1 MGRLEVTR
9 PMERPAARPLPLAA
23 LACFLWLSW
32 GASTAVCQD
41 GLEESLRA
49 DISALA
55 AMGSRVAG
63 YPGSEEA
70 EQYVRGRLQQIGFRD
85 LDQQEFDIVSPVDKG
100 SSLTLGTGEVIP
112 LHPIWPNLVATSTVV
127 PGEAGGPIVWG
138 GGGELYE
145 LDGLPLD
152 GSIVLMD
159 FNCGTRW
166 LNAAMLGASAVI
178 FVEPDETTRQDAMEK
193 FSRVPVDLPRFYLTA
208 ADGADLVARVKS
220 AEPGSVTGDVAA
232 RVDWQEVPARTIIA
246 QLPGSDPELSRES
259 IVIQAYYDS
268 MSVVPDLAPGAE
280 QACGIA
286 AFLSIAEALAADP
299 PGRSVVLVASP
310 GHFMSLAGMRNLADV
325 FGPKGRRPAEQAE
338 FYRRGVRDVEKLIS
352 RIEMAI
358 RDTEAR
364 RDKITE
370 LSRSTD
376 PEDIKRYQ
384 LELTARGPVDFPV
397 ELTRMQRQVDLL
409 KDNLRLMAEFR
420 QEEHVPLT
428 ISLDLTSRSRQF
440 GVAFAG
446 NYFDDSTVIRFLSP
460 LGKRLSAISEE
471 LAGEEGW
478 AFERLWFDGT
488 NPKQDKNW
496 WDYFPGRVAFESEM
510 ILRAGRPAITLAT
523 GSDRRPLFDTPM
535 DTPDRVDYDSV
546 AFQTRNITQLLKRFL
561 NGRDLDNTAFKRTK
575 RLKLPYRMYPLVGRV
590 LEFVRQSS
598 FLPQTPV
605 PGSLVVVRGASK
617 GLMGVRTDLMTM
629 ADGAGL
635 FSLAGHQNGGLVDAY
650 FLDPET
656 GNIRYAPDLGPEGER
671 QFTRAIWQR
680 GRQDRPLIVF
690 PCEPIS
696 LFDLVDQR
704 YLETLEQVFIYSA
717 KTDAEP
723 HAFGFEVPVFTP
735 PAGETGLAVEPCAVV
750 FTEPDEAVKMTLG
763 MGLLGA
769 RMLLL
774 NSTSGDPEG
783 RGFTAKE
790 THNRIN
796 FTVYRAARD
805 MHLIDEKR
813 INDFVLKGVKN
824 PQVEGLHKDAALR
837 LDQVDDCLEARQYDK
852 AVALARAAWAY
863 ESSAY
868 PDVQKTARDVV
879 YGVVFYLGL
888 LLSFT
893 YFAERLVI
901 AAPTVQGRIA
911 ASVGIFVAIFILLRL
926 VHPAFDLAINP
937 FIILLAFIV
946 LALALIVISIVV
958 GKFNQQLEQ
967 LKQELGGIHKAD
979 VSRTSAAAM
988 AFSLGVANMRRRGT
1002 RTALTCVTLVLVT
1015 FTVLSFT
1022 SVRSGV
1028 QLNKI
1033 PRGYDPAYT
1042 GLLMRDKVW
1051 VQLEDTIPE
1060 VMRNEWAG
1068 RYTIA
1073 PRSWQISAD
1082 ITKKA
1087 NYLVESYTDPSVTYT
1102 AHAMLGLSPQEPRIS
1117 ALVDQLL
1124 PGGRWFDEGE
1134 DLACILPSGIA
1145 EKMGITPE
1153 AVARWNSQG
1162 GWEFEGPQPR
1172 TQDERVRMIA
1182 KALGSDAPVI
1192 VMSGSAYAVI
1202 GIIPDEALDG
1212 HRDEEHP
1219 ENSVP
1224 GFRDLDGESLTP
1236 VDFSQLK
1243 PEVLNQVREMATQRF
1258 KLGRTGVSSLL
1269 QNYEHYLANATLVI
1283 PYSQCLRLGG
1293 TTRSV
1298 AMLVGSV
1305 DETQQVVDEYMRRL
1319 AVSVY
1324 ATGKD
1329 AKGKPRVFLFSSIG
1343 RKSLDGAETVLIPV
1357 LIAAMIVLNTMLGA
1371 VWERVKEIHIFSSV
1385 GLSPTHVGALFL
1397 AESCVYANIG
1407 AILGYLLGQGLTKVL
1422 ILTHSL
1428 GAVQTNYSSLS
1439 AVFATLVVLATVLL
1453 STVWP
1458 ARKAA
1463 QIAVP
1468 DIERRWRLPE
1478 PQGDEMTIPMPFTVT
1493 GRDAPACNAFL
1504 EEFFQAYV
1512 GYAGGDF
1519 YAEDVRLAGVRC
1531 AHGNGYALSLRVWL
1545 APYDLGVSQTVE
1557 IRTEPTGE
1565 YSIYELTIAIHREA
1579 GDTSSWKKTNW
1590 LFLNII
1596 RKQFLIWRTVP
1607 VEQKERYAQRALALV
1622 PGEGTTFEPGRQPAG
1637 PVPEAV

>member
-1 MGRLEVTR
+1 
-9 PMERPAARPLPLAA
+9 MERPVFRPLPLAA
-23 LACFLWLSW
+23 LACALGLSW
-32 GASTAVCQD
+32 GASTATCQD
-41 GLEESLRA
+41 RLEDSLRT
-49 DISALA
+49 DIGALA

-63 YPGSEEA
+63 YPGAAQA
-70 EQYVRGRLQQIGFRD
+70 EQYVRDRLRQIGFDD

-100 SSLTLGTGEVIP
+100 SALTLASGEVIP
-112 LHPIWPNLVATSTVV
+112 LHPVWPNLVATSTVL
-127 PGEAGGPIVWG
+127 PGEADGRIVWG
-138 GGGELYE
+138 GAGELYE
-145 LDGLPLD
+145 LDGRPID

-178 FVEPDETTRQDAMEK
+178 FAEPEETTRQDAQEK
-193 FSRVPVDLPRFYLTA
+193 FSRVPVDFPRFYLTA
-208 ADGADLVARVKS
+208 ADGAGLVARVRS
-220 AEPGSVTGDVAA
+220 AEQGSITGEIVAK
-232 RVDWQEVPARTIIA
+232 VDWQEVPARTIIA
-246 QLPGSDPELSRES
+246 KLQGTDPELSQES

-286 AFLSIAEALAADP
+286 AFLSIAESLVADP
-299 PGRSVVLVASP
+299 PARSVVLVASP
-310 GHFMSLAGMRNLADV
+310 GHFMGLAGMRSLADV
-325 FGPKGRRPAEQAE
+325 FGAKGRRPAEQAE
-338 FYRRGVRDVEKLIS
+338 FYRRGVRDEEKLIA
-352 RIEMAI
+352 RIETAMA
-358 RDTEAR
+358 DTETR
-364 RDKITE
+364 RDKIAE

-384 LELTARGPVDFPV
+384 LELTARGPVDFDA
-397 ELTRMQRQVDLL
+397 ELARMRRQVALL
-409 KDNLRLMAEFR
+409 RDNLRLMADFR
-420 QEEHVPLT
+420 REEHVPLA

-460 LGKRLSAISEE
+460 LGKRLSASAEE
-471 LAGEEGW
+471 LAGEQGW
-478 AFERLWFDGT
+478 DFERLWFDGT

-510 ILRAGRPAITLAT
+510 VLRAGRPAITLAT

-535 DTPDRVDYDSV
+535 DTPDLVDYGSV
-546 AFQTRNITQLLKRFL
+546 AFQTRNITELLKRFL
-561 NGRDLDNTAFKRTK
+561 SDPDLDSTAFKRTK

-605 PGSLVVVRGASK
+605 PDALVVVRGASK
-617 GLMGVRTDLMTM
+617 GLMGVRTDLMTV

-650 FLDPET
+650 FLDPDT

-704 YLETLEQVFIYSA
+704 YLETLEQVFIYNA

-723 HAFGFEVPVFTP
+723 HAFGYEVPIFTP

-750 FTEPDEAVKMTLG
+750 FTEPGEPVKMTLG

-774 NSTSGDPEG
+774 GSSPAEPAG
-783 RGFTAKE
+783 RGFTAEE

-796 FTVYRAARD
+796 FTVYQAARD

-837 LDQVDDCLEARQYDK
+837 LDQVDAHLNAQEYDK

-901 AAPTVQGRIA
+901 SAVTVQGRIA
-911 ASVGIFVAIFILLRL
+911 GSVGIFLAVFILLRL

-937 FIILLAFIV
+937 FIILLAFVV
-946 LALALIVISIVV
+946 LALALIVITIVV

-1022 SVRSGV
+1022 SVRTGV

-1042 GLLMRDKVW
+1042 GILMRDKVW

-1073 PRSWQISAD
+1073 PRAWQISAD

-1087 NYLVESYTDPSVTYT
+1087 NYLLESYTDPTVTYT
-1102 AHAMLGLSPQEPRIS
+1102 AHAMLGLSPQEAEVS
-1117 ALVDQLL
+1117 VLADKLL
-1124 PGGRWFDEGE
+1124 PGGRWFDEK
-1134 DLACILPSGIA
+1134 DSLACILPSSVA
-1145 EKMGITPE
+1145 DKMGITAE
-1153 AVARWNSQG
+1153 AVARWNSQSG
-1162 GWEFEGPQPR
+1162 RESVGPQPR
-1172 TQDERVRMIA
+1172 TQDERVRVVA
-1182 KALGSDAPVI
+1182 GAFGPDAPVI
-1192 VMSGSAYAVI
+1192 VMSGSAYVVI
-1202 GIIPDEALDG
+1202 GIMPDEVLDG
-1212 HRDEEHP
+1212 YRDEDDP
-1219 ENSVP
+1219 DKSIP

-1243 PEVLNQVREMATQRF
+1243 PEVLNQVREMASQRF
-1258 KLGRTGVSSLL
+1258 KLGRMGVSSLL
-1269 QNYEHYLANATLVI
+1269 QNYEHYLANATVI
-1283 PYSQCLRLGG
+1283 IAYSQCLRIGG

-1298 AMLVGSV
+1298 AMLIGSV
-1305 DETQQVVDEYMRRL
+1305 DETRTVVDEYMRRL

-1324 ATGKD
+1324 ATGQD
-1329 AKGKPRVFLFSSIG
+1329 ARGKPRVFLFSSIG

-1371 VWERVKEIHIFSSV
+1371 VWERVKEIHVFSSV

-1407 AILGYLLGQGLTKVL
+1407 AILGYLLGQGLTKIL

-1478 PQGDEMTIPMPFTVT
+1478 PQGDEMVIPMPFTVT

-1519 YAEDVRLAGVRC
+1519 YAEDVHLGGVRGE
-1531 AHGNGYALSLRVWL
+1531 HGEGYSLSLRVWL
-1545 APYDLGVSQTVE
+1545 APYDLGVSQAVE
-1557 IRTEPTGE
+1557 LRTEPTGE
-1565 YSIYELTIAIHREA
+1565 YSIFELTISIHREA

-1607 VEQKERYAQRALALV
+1607 VEQKERYAQRTTALV
-1622 PGEGTTFEPGRQPAG
+1622 EGGVGPDATGRQAMAHATEPA
-1637 PVPEAV
+1637 